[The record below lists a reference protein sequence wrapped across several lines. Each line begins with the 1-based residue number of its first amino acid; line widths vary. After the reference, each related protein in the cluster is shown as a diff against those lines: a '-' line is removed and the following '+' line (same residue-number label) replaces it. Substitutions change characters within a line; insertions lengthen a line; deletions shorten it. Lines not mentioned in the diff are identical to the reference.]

1 MLSGAAAPR
10 SGRALP
16 PPSLR
21 LDRTCGLPAPILRNC
36 RALGYRRP
44 TPIQSVAWPLIMGGH
59 AVVGIAP
66 TGSGKT
72 AAFLIPAILHAV
84 ANCADNDAGPTVLV
98 LAPTRELATQID
110 AQVPQLAPPEAGLRS
125 VLIIGGVPKWPQE
138 EACDPDPSTGDAH
151 YDSYRG
157 PPPII
162 VATPGRLM
170 DMVRRRI
177 MCYHRI
183 TPFIHPL

>member
-1 MLSGAAAPR
+1 M
-10 SGRALP
+10 
-16 PPSLR
+16 
-21 LDRTCGLPAPILRNC
+21 
-36 RALGYRRP
+36 
-44 TPIQSVAWPLIMGGH
+44 
-59 AVVGIAP
+59 VGIAP

-125 VLIIGGVPKWPQE
+125 VLIIEGVPKWPQE

-177 MCYHRI
+177 ICVI
-183 TPFIHPL
+183 IVLHPLYTLYSHICTYTHPLYTVYTPYIYLTHL